1 MKLKTKD
8 GWTPLAIACIY
19 KCNDVFDVLMKCGG

>member
-1 MKLKTKD
+1 MDVRTKD

-19 KCNDVFDVLMKCGG
+19 KSNECVETLLTIGG